1 MKNSERP
8 TLHKTLDSKI
18 FMSYY
23 YLKEEL
29 IAFCKK
35 EGLQSSGSKEM
46 LVKRIATYLETGEKI
61 KEQIGKKE
69 RTVIREKITK
79 DMKIESHFVCSQ
91 VHREFF
97 KAHIG
102 KSFSFNVIFQD
113 WLKTH
118 AGATYEEA
126 IMAYAAIIED
136 KKHRKTT
143 INKQFEYNCYIRGF
157 FEDNEGKTLDDAI
170 RCWKYKKSLPGT
182 HKYEQSDLVILENQK
197 VNN

>member
-1 MKNSERP
+1 MKKSERP
-8 TLHKTLDSKI
+8 ELCKTLDSKL

-29 IAFCKK
+29 VAFCKK

-46 LVKRIATYLETGEKI
+46 LTKRIAIYLETGEKI
-61 KEQIGKKE
+61 KEPTGKKE
-69 RTVIREKITK
+69 RTIIREQITK
-79 DMKIESHFVCSQ
+79 DMKIEPHFVCSQ

-97 KAHIG
+97 KTHIG
-102 KSFSFNVIFQD
+102 KSFSFNVTFQE

-126 IMAYAAIIED
+126 IVAYGVIMEE

-143 INKQFEYNCYIRGF
+143 IDKQFEYNTYIRAF
-157 FEDNEGKTLDDAI
+157 FEDNHGKTLDDAI
-170 RCWKYKKSLPGT
+170 RCWKYKKGLPGT
-182 HKYEQSDLVILENQK
+182 NKYEASDLCILEDEK
-197 VNN
+197 

>member
-8 TLHKTLDSKI
+8 ELCKTLDSKI

-29 IAFCKK
+29 VAFCKK

-46 LVKRIATYLETGEKI
+46 LTKRIATYLETGEKI
-61 KEQIGKKE
+61 KDQVGRKE
-69 RTVIREKITK
+69 RTIIREKITK
-79 DMKIESHFVCSQ
+79 DMKIEPHFVCSQ

-102 KSFSFNVIFQD
+102 KSFSFNVAFQN

-126 IMAYAAIIED
+126 IIAYGVIIEE

-143 INKQFEYNCYIRGF
+143 IDKQFKYNTYIRDF
-157 FEDNEGKTLDDAI
+157 FEDNPGKALDDAI

-182 HKYEQSDLVILENQK
+182 NKYESSDLIILEEQK
-197 VNN
+197 